1 MKQYILFISAIFVV
15 FLFNI
20 QISAQT
26 FEYISPRNNSTLVS
40 LKTNII
46 LKSADEID
54 EKSLSQNEFEVNGSK
69 SGLHKGEVK
78 LSDDNKTIL
87 FIPSSLFEADE
98 MVSVIIK
105 PGIKTLKGE
114 GFSQESINFKTT
126 PLLNPINY
134 DSLSSS
140 NEGFSGSQNNSATL
154 KRTASRIF
162 ATDSLPFDIPK
173 IVMDTSDNPAP
184 GKLFIA
190 NQSGVSD
197 GSIGNYILIINND
210 GSVAKYKSLP
220 KPANLFKMELNGD
233 LSYNLKGSGDRIIN
247 DTAFNPVDTLRC
259 GNGYKGN
266 GHDGLLL
273 PNGHGILFANDPE
286 PVDMSKVV
294 PGGNPDAIVT
304 GVVIQE
310 IDSQKNVIFQWR
322 SWDYL
327 PITDSY
333 FDLTAQNI
341 DLIHANALA
350 VDLDGNI
357 LISMRHLSCIVKI
370 DRETGNISWILGGK
384 ENQFTFVNEHE
395 SNSPTYFSYQHDISV
410 LPNGNITLF
419 DNGNQHSPQYSR
431 GVEYKLDEKNM
442 TATLVWEYRH
452 SPDIYA
458 DAMGSTQRLQN
469 GNTII
474 GWGMAGRNG
483 NPVFTEV
490 HPDNSIA
497 LEMTL
502 PDKGF
507 SYRTY
512 KYSWVS
518 QLPSATVTAFEVL
531 QGNTYTFNSSTDT
544 TGITIK
550 FSKLN
555 ADIYANATISK
566 YNYSPLKPVF
576 TTSAPIVAAYYFNID
591 NQSITSFTGLFNV
604 NLKYYPDITKPDKI
618 IVYAR
623 EQPGQPFQSIATSY
637 DSAKNELVFTA
648 SSFGDYIFAIPQVID
663 SSYAPVPFS
672 PNDSEVVDVQSPVEL
687 MWGTRGIVHGYHVQ
701 VAEDPSFNNIIADD
715 SNLTTT
721 NFTIDSLINN
731 TDYYWRVNNT
741 NVKGTSNWS
750 EIFSFHTSS
759 PFISISYPDGGE
771 TFYKDS
777 TYIVRWEANISDT
790 VRIVLLKGD
799 VKAAVIADSLVA
811 LTNAFEWIVPSD
823 LQADSSYKIKI
834 ISISEPDLADTS
846 NGSFAINLAT
856 GVNEINGSLPKTYT
870 LNQNYPNPFNPS
882 TVISYSL
889 PQQSH
894 VKIEIFNALGQ
905 RVADIVN
912 GFQHAGHHQ
921 IRWDAGNLS
930 SGIYIYSIHAG
941 GANGKN
947 FFSVKKMVLLK

>member
-1 MKQYILFISAIFVV
+1 MKQFIPFLSAVFFV
-15 FLFNI
+15 FLLSI

-26 FEYISPRNNSTLVS
+26 FEYISPLNNSTLVS
-40 LKTNII
+40 LKTNVI
-46 LKSADEID
+46 LKSADDID
-54 EKSLSQNEFEVNGSK
+54 ANSLSQNEFEVNGSK
-69 SGLHKGEVK
+69 SGIHKGEVK

-87 FIPSSLFEADE
+87 FIPFTQFEADE
-98 MVSVIIK
+98 IVSVIVK
-105 PGIKTLKGE
+105 PGIKTDKGKE
-114 GFSQESINFKTT
+114 FSQESINFKTT
-126 PLLNPINY
+126 PLLHPINF

-140 NEGFSGSQNNSATL
+140 SEGFSSNQNNSASIKKNT
-154 KRTASRIF
+154 SRIF
-162 ATDSLPFDIPK
+162 STDSLPTDIPK
-173 IVMDTSDNPAP
+173 IVIDTSDNPAP
-184 GKLFIA
+184 GKYFIA
-190 NQSGVSD
+190 NQTGISD
-197 GSIGNYILIINND
+197 GSIGNYLLIINND
-210 GSVAKYKSLP
+210 GSVAKYKNLP
-220 KPANLFKMELNGD
+220 KPANLFKMEPNGD
-233 LSYNLKGSGDRIIN
+233 LSYNLKGSGDRVIT
-247 DTAFNPVDTLRC
+247 DTAFNPVDTLFC
-259 GNGYKGN
+259 GNGYRAN
-266 GHDGLLL
+266 GHDCLLL
-273 PNGHGILFANDPE
+273 PNGHGVLFANDPE
-286 PVDMSKVV
+286 PVDMSTVV

-310 IDSQKNVIFQWR
+310 IDAQKNVVFQWR

-333 FDLTAQNI
+333 FDLTAQNV

-350 VDLDGNI
+350 VDEDGNI
-357 LISMRHLSCIVKI
+357 LISMRHFSSIVKI
-370 DRETGNISWILGGK
+370 DRETGNIIWILGGK
-384 ENQFTFVNEHE
+384 ENQFTFINEHE

-458 DAMGSTQRLQN
+458 NAMGSTQRLPN

-474 GWGMAGRNG
+474 GWGAAGRNG

-497 LEMTL
+497 FEMTL

-507 SYRTY
+507 SYRAY

-518 QLPSATVTAFEVL
+518 QLSAATVTAYEVL

-550 FSKLN
+550 FSQLD

-566 YNYSPLKPVF
+566 YNYSPLNPTF
-576 TTSAPIVAAYYFNID
+576 TTPAPIVASYFFNIE
-591 NQSITSFTGLFNV
+591 NQSINSFTGLFHV
-604 NLKYYPDITKPDKI
+604 DLKYYPNISKPNKI
-618 IVYAR
+618 IVFTR
-623 EQPGQPFQSIATSY
+623 EQSDQPFKSLATSY
-637 DSAKNELVFTA
+637 DSSKNELVFTG

-672 PNDSEVVDVQSPVEL
+672 PNDSEIVNVKSPVEL
-687 MWGTRGIVHGYHVQ
+687 MWGTRGIVQSYRVQ
-701 VAEDPSFNNIIADD
+701 VAEDSSFNNLIADD

-721 NFTIDSLINN
+721 NFTIDSLSNN
-731 TDYYWRVNNT
+731 KDYYWRVNNT
-741 NVKGTSNWS
+741 NPKGTSNWS
-750 EIFSFHTSS
+750 RIFSFHTSS
-759 PFISISYPDGGE
+759 PFINLSYPDGGE

-777 TYIVRWEANISDT
+777 TYIVRWDDNISDT

-799 VKAAVIADSLVA
+799 VKVATIADSLVSR
-811 LTNAFEWIVPSD
+811 TNAFEWIVSSS
-823 LQADSSYKIKI
+823 LQSDSSYKII
-834 ISISEPDLADTS
+834 ISSISEPDISDTS
-846 NGSFAINLAT
+846 TSSFAINLAT
-856 GVNEINGSLPKTYT
+856 GVNEIKGSLPKIYS

-912 GFQHAGHHQ
+912 GFQQAGYHQ
-921 IRWDAGNLS
+921 VRWDAKNLS
-930 SGIYIYSIHAG
+930 SGIYIYSINAD
-941 GANGKN
+941 GANGKH
-947 FFSVKKMVLLK
+947 FFSVKKMVFLK